1 MNLSSYLSPIDVD
14 SLGLVK
20 NPEDPHLLF
29 NMVDF
34 YSQGEPKLD
43 NVQIAILGV
52 PEARNA
58 FNNPNTNIA
67 PDEIRQQF
75 YQLYA
80 WNKNVHII
88 DLGNI
93 QIGKE
98 IEDTYEVLS
107 EILANLINQGII
119 PIVLGGSNDLAYANY
134 RAYEKLE
141 KLVNIVAIDARFD
154 LGSENLPLRS
164 NAYLNKIVLRQP
176 NFLLNYSNIGY
187 QTYMNSPESIEM
199 MEKLYFETYRVG
211 MLRQD
216 MDEVEPIVRNAEMV
230 SLDIS
235 AIRHPDAPGNPN
247 SSANG
252 FYGEEICQVAM
263 YAGISD
269 KLSSFGIYEYDPLLD
284 FNGQTAQLI
293 GHTIWYFIEGFLNRH
308 GDLSF
313 KDKNNYIKHSVT
325 VSDAV
330 DELVF
335 FCSKK
340 TGRWWVVV
348 PVINI
353 EKKTEQNYF
362 LPCSHNDYKIA
373 CTDSVPE
380 RWWRAFNKFNR

>member
-43 NVQIAILGV
+43 NAQIAILGV